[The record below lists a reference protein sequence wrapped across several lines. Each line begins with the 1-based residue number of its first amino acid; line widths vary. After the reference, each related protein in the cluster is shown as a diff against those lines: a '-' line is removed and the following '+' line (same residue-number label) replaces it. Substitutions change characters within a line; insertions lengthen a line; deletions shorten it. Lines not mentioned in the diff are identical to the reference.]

1 MLRLGILSLVAAM
14 LACAEGFT
22 FVIGSPVASQQFQF
36 KAATFVF
43 RTEGCGDA
51 GTAQVSATAEGVV
64 KGERQS
70 VALKVIPG
78 SKPGLYAVFQSWPA
92 EGQWIVNLK
101 GSCGNAHA
109 GAIVPMGP
117 KGFIRE
123 SAKFFAHPATE
134 GEIETALKLLVSGG
148 KK

>member
-43 RTEGCGDA
+43 RTDGCGDV
-51 GTAQVSATAEGVV
+51 GTQQVSATAEGVL

-78 SKPGLYAVFQSWPA
+78 SKPEIYAVFQTWPT

-101 GSCGNAHA
+101 GTCGNASA

-123 SAKFFAHPATE
+123 SAKFFPHPATE
-134 GEIETALKLLVSGG
+134 SEIENALKPLMTGG